1 MLIYV
6 ASDWSKR
13 SLRCSMSDEVEL
25 VATFPA
31 PPAFMSLYAEGP
43 EMGPPPPAPLKPT
56 YHSFGTAYATEDAVP
71 DLLGDRKLYAT
82 GSNVKTEMKR
92 MNKSL
97 IFTFLELVEVLIA
110 NPTKFNEKIDDIE
123 LLFLNLHNLINAYRP
138 HQARETLIEM
148 LKQQIDERKEAAADI
163 RRVIEESKIAVQA
176 AHAELDSDAKLQD
189 MVDAPMSPVEEAA
202 DVTMDDDDAHAAP
215 AIDTEKL
222 RQNQLEQD
230 RFFVLCQKIIDNMNP

>member
-1 MLIYV
+1 
-6 ASDWSKR
+6 
-13 SLRCSMSDEVEL
+13 MSDEVEL

-110 NPTKFNEKIDDIE
+110 NPPSSSPHAYPSSSEKIDDIE

-138 HQARETLIEM
+138 HQARETLIDM
-148 LKQQIDERKEAAADI
+148 LKQQIEERKEAAADI
-163 RRVIEESKIAVQA
+163 RRVIEESKTAVQA
-176 AHAELDSDAKLQD
+176 AHAELDSDAKLQE

-202 DVTMDDDDAHAAP
+202 DVSMDNDDTQAAP

-230 RFFVLCQKIIDNMNP
+230 RFFVLCQQIIDNMNP